1 MWVTDSPRVRRLLA
15 VAWVVFASSN
25 ALLMYLLPGEETIP
39 YHLIW
44 ASFAFLYGLSPW
56 RPALTWTVFG
66 AITLITGVAMVRH
79 ASLQIIGWEECSEI
93 VLMGVIAALLV
104 WHVNR
109 HWDERLKIAELR
121 EGERVRAA
129 NRELATRFGSHE
141 LRTRLTIARGLTDLI
156 RTTTDDP
163 SISNDAALAVTELDK
178 ATTLAS
184 SLMTLFRVD
193 GSQEVDELDLDELL
207 DSVVRRWTARADREW
222 VATPAVGTVYGHAER
237 LEAAVD
243 CLVENAVKF
252 TQDGDRITIDAWV
265 DGRHAVIQVSDT
277 GAGIPPE
284 DLDRVTELFHTS
296 SNAGE
301 RAGHGLGLP
310 IVRAAVEARGGTLRV
325 ASTLGLGTR
334 ITIRMPHGRSTPP
347 AETVHRVP
355 AVPPALPTPTREPQF
370 DVAQT

>member
-1 MWVTDSPRVRRLLA
+1 MWVTDSPRVRRSFA
-15 VAWVVFASSN
+15 VAWVVFASTN

-56 RPALTWTVFG
+56 RPALTWSVFS
-66 AITLITGVAMVRH
+66 AITIVTGIAMIRH
-79 ASLQIIGWEECSEI
+79 ASMQIIGWEECSEI
-93 VLMGVIAALLV
+93 VLMGVIAGLLI

-109 HWDERLKIAELR
+109 HWDERRQIAELR
-121 EGERVRAA
+121 EAERVRAA

-156 RTTTDDP
+156 RATTDDQ
-163 SISNDAALAVTELDK
+163 SISNDAALAVSELDK

-193 GSQEVDELDLDELL
+193 GSQELDELDLDELL
-207 DSVVRRWTARADREW
+207 DSLVRRWTARADRDW
-222 VATPAVGTVYGHAER
+222 VATPAVGTVLGHAER

-265 DGRHAVIQVSDT
+265 DGRDAVVAVSDT

-301 RAGHGLGLP
+301 RAGHGLGLA
-310 IVRAAVEARGGTLRV
+310 IVRAAVDARGGTLSI
-325 ASTLGLGTR
+325 ASSLGVGTR
-334 ITIRMPHGRSTPP
+334 ITIRFPHGQPAGPVDTLFRTPVVPPP
-347 AETVHRVP
+347 A
-355 AVPPALPTPTREPQF
+355 REPEL
-370 DVAQT
+370 DAASS